1 MMDHTIKRIRRTK
14 RSELEP
20 KNATRIG
27 SVRTFLDALEKLNRS
42 DEEVLFYRGHSS
54 FTYDLKPSIY
64 RNQGWIEN
72 EHIIF
77 KELILRC
84 PTDFDSSEST
94 FQTLVK
100 MQHYSLPTRLLDITT
115 NPLVALY
122 FACANSNNAEAGE
135 VIVFRIPKI
144 EIKYFDSDT
153 VSVISNISRRPN
165 DFIVPPE
172 TLTLKRFNLNPHISY
187 LLHEIKKEKPYF
199 EPKILRS
206 HLQSVVCVKPK
217 LNNARIIRQD
227 GAFLLFGVGNSK
239 LECAQLPRPYET
251 QDSPRILVIDKHRVK
266 DQLEALGITKGTIYP
281 EIESVA
287 SHIKETHFKT
297 LDVAKSIFGF

>member
-1 MMDHTIKRIRRTK
+1 MDPTVKRIRRSK
-14 RSELEP
+14 RSGLEP
-20 KNATRIG
+20 NNSIRIG

-42 DEEVLFYRGHSS
+42 DQSVLFYRGHSS
-54 FTYDLKPSIY
+54 FTYDLKPSFY

-122 FACANSNNAEAGE
+122 FACASPTNAEVGE
-135 VIVFRIPKI
+135 VVIFRIPKI

-153 VSVISNISRRPN
+153 VSVISNISRRPS

-172 TLTLKRFNLNPHISY
+172 NLTLRRFNLTAHISY

-199 EPKILRS
+199 EPKILRP

-227 GAFLLFGVGNSK
+227 GAFLLFGVENSK
-239 LECAQLPRPYET
+239 LDCAQAPEHYKT
-251 QDSPRILVIDKHRVK
+251 QDSPRILVIDKQRVK
-266 DQLEALGITKGTIYP
+266 EQLEALGITKGTIYP

-287 SHIKETHFKT
+287 SHIKETYFKT
-297 LDVAKSIFGF
+297 GDLEKPPT

>member
-1 MMDHTIKRIRRTK
+1 MEPTTKRIRRTK

-20 KNATRIG
+20 KDSIRIG

-42 DEEVLFYRGHSS
+42 DEAVLFYRGHSS
-54 FTYDLKPSIY
+54 FSYNLKPSIY
-64 RNQGWIEN
+64 RNKGWIEN

-84 PTDFDSSEST
+84 PTDFDPSEST

-115 NPLVALY
+115 NPLVALF
-122 FACANSNNAEAGE
+122 FACDNPNSAEAGE
-135 VIVFRIPKI
+135 VVTFRIPKA

-165 DFIVPPE
+165 EFTVPPE
-172 TLTLKRFNLNPHISY
+172 NLSLERFNLNQNISY

-199 EPKILRS
+199 EPKILRI

-227 GAFLLFGVGNSK
+227 GAFLLFGVGASK
-239 LECAQLPRPYET
+239 LDCAQVPERYKT
-251 QDSPRILVIDKHRVK
+251 QNSLRILITDKLKVK
-266 DQLEALGITKGTIYP
+266 EQLEALGITKGTIYP

-287 SHIKETHFKT
+287 GHIKETY
-297 LDVAKSIFGF
+297 SRI